1 MKVQGGEEREGRR
14 EGDGAH
20 HTHPGNPERVDL
32 RWEDLV
38 DDGLHDRVRL
48 VRADGAHGTRDHR

>member
-1 MKVQGGEEREGRR
+1 MKVQGGKEGGR
-14 EGDGAH
+14 DGAH

-38 DDGLHDRVRL
+38 DDGLHDRIRL